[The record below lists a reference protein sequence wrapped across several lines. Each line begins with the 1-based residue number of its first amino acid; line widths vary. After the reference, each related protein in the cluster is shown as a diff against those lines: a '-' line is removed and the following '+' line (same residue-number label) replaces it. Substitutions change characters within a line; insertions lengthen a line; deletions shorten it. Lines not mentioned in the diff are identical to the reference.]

1 MKSVFFTFIMVCLMT
16 INSFSQTSSLS
27 FQFKHTAEGQPL
39 ELNKTIF
46 TIHNGKKIK
55 LTRAEFYLSNILLFS
70 SDNDSVKVEDSY
82 LLVNA
87 KNPDIKH
94 SAGTFPSNYNFKK
107 IKMFVG
113 IDKEKKS
120 WRSQFIFSYTSS
132 WTKDS

>member
-70 SDNDSVKVEDSY
+70 SDNDSVKLEDSY
-82 LLVNA
+82 LLLNA
-87 KNPDIKH
+87 KKFNRNFHVTFKVKSLKDLFDLIKRK
-94 SAGTFPSNYNFKK
+94 SKLEF
-107 IKMFVG
+107 G
-113 IDKEKKS
+113 I
-120 WRSQFIFSYTSS
+120 QVICM
-132 WTKDS
+132 

>member
-1 MKSVFFTFIMVCLMT
+1 MVSLMT

-94 SAGTFPSNYNFKK
+94 SVGTFPSNYNFKK
-107 IKMFVG
+107 LKCLLVLTRRKIME
-113 IDKEKKS
+113 IP
-120 WRSQFIFSYTSS
+120 IYI
-132 WTKDS
+132 